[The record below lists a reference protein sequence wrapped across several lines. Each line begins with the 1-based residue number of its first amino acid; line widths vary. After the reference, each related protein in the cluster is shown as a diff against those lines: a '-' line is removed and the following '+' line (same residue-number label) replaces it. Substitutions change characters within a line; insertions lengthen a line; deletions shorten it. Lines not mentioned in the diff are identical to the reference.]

1 MIEERY
7 CSYEV
12 SNLLQEKGFN
22 QECFAKYA
30 KEACTER
37 YYDDYR
43 ERMLSWTIKPGE
55 LIIPSIDRESYEV
68 YGVMIPAPTHQMA
81 CDWLYVKYGI
91 FITTDVYLDELDG
104 SKYITWK
111 IYVCTDDVKCVQGRN
126 DKITDIHNAFEI
138 ALKYVLE
145 NLI

>member
-55 LIIPSIDRESYEV
+55 LIIPSVDRESYEV

-81 CDWLYVKYGI
+81 CDWIYTKYGI
-91 FITTDVYLDELDG
+91 FITTDIYLDELDG

-111 IYVCTDDVKCVQGRN
+111 IYVCTDDMKCIQGKN
-126 DKITDIHNAFEI
+126 DKITDIHNAFEL

-145 NLI
+145 KLI